1 MQFDFNFD
9 DHPINTHFDQNG
21 FQSLLIIKNLG
32 STLFFIFFYFIS
44 WFILLFFKIAS
55 IFIDKLVNISKK
67 LESKIIWNGTI
78 IMIL

>member
-9 DHPINTHFDQNG
+9 DHPINTYFDQNG

-44 WFILLFFKIAS
+44 LLMLLFFKIAS
-55 IFIDKLVNISKK
+55 LFIDKHVSISKK
-67 LESKIIWNGTI
+67 LESKLIWNGTI